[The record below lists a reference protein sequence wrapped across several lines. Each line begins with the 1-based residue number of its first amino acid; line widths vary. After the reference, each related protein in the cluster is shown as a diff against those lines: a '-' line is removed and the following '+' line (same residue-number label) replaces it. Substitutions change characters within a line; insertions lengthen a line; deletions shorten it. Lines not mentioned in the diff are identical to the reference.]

1 LQKSR
6 HFYFVATTSFLL
18 RVVSPEFWHFSFHLL
33 ALIEI
38 MKQRAPLKITSRT
51 SSITNSFV
59 QAIIPT
65 VELSPDE
72 QREAL
77 AHLAMTPD
85 DLHCAYCGAA
95 TTDWDH
101 LRPLVKK
108 KRPTGYISEIRN
120 LVPSCG
126 PCNQSKGA
134 GDWRAWMTGKARGS
148 PTTRNVA
155 SIQERMARLTQFEAW
170 GNVHPIAFEG
180 MISKAAW
187 DAYWAQLDVV
197 LDSMRLAQEK
207 AATLREAIMRA
218 IANQPAK

>member
-1 LQKSR
+1 
-6 HFYFVATTSFLL
+6 
-18 RVVSPEFWHFSFHLL
+18 
-33 ALIEI
+33 
-38 MKQRAPLKITSRT
+38 MKQRPALKITSRT

-65 VELSPDE
+65 VAFSADE

-85 DLHCAYCGAA
+85 NLHCVYCGAA

-101 LRPLVKK
+101 LRPLVKR

-134 GDWRAWMTGKARGS
+134 SDWRAWMTGKAQGS
-148 PTTRNVA
+148 PMTRKVA
-155 SIQERMARLTQFEAW
+155 GIQERMARLTQFEAW
-170 GNVHPIAFEG
+170 GSVRPIAFEG
-180 MISKAAW
+180 LISKAAW

-197 LDSMRLAQEK
+197 LESMRVAQEK
-207 AATLREAIMRA
+207 AARLREEIITA
-218 IANQPAK
+218 IATQPAKQTE

>member
-1 LQKSR
+1 MDESHIFLAESR
-6 HFYFVATTSFLL
+6 PP
-18 RVVSPEFWHFSFHLL
+18 RVWLFSFHLL

-65 VELSPDE
+65 VEFSAAE

-134 GDWRAWMTGKARGS
+134 SDWRTWMTGKARGS
-148 PTTRNVA
+148 PTTRDVA
-155 SIQERMARLTQFEAW
+155 GIQDRVARLIQFEAW
-170 GNVHPIAFEG
+170 GNVHPIVFEG

-197 LDSMRLAQEK
+197 LDSMRVAQEK
-207 AATLREAIMRA
+207 AASLRETIMA
-218 IANQPAK
+218 TIANQPAKRL

>member
-1 LQKSR
+1 
-6 HFYFVATTSFLL
+6 
-18 RVVSPEFWHFSFHLL
+18 
-33 ALIEI
+33 
-38 MKQRAPLKITSRT
+38 MKQRAPLKITNRT

-65 VELSPDE
+65 VEFSADE

-85 DLHCAYCGAA
+85 DLHCVYCGAA

-101 LRPLVKK
+101 LRPLVKN

-134 GDWRAWMTGKARGS
+134 SDWRAWMTGNARGS
-148 PTTRNVA
+148 PATRSVA
-155 SIQERMARLTQFEAW
+155 GIQERMERLRQFEAW
-170 GNVHPIAFEG
+170 GDVRPIAFEELV
-180 MISKAAW
+180 SKAAW
-187 DAYWAQLDVV
+187 DGYWMQLEAV
-197 LDSMRLAQEK
+197 LDSMREAQVK
-207 AATLREAIMRA
+207 AVVVREEIKTA
-218 IANQPAK
+218 IAKQTAARQVGSL

>member
-1 LQKSR
+1 
-6 HFYFVATTSFLL
+6 
-18 RVVSPEFWHFSFHLL
+18 
-33 ALIEI
+33 
-38 MKQRAPLKITSRT
+38 MKQRPPLKITGRT

-65 VELSPDE
+65 VAFSEDE

-77 AHLAMTPD
+77 AHLGMTLD
-85 DLHCAYCGAA
+85 DLHCVYCGAA

-134 GDWRAWMTGKARGS
+134 SEWRTWMTGKARGS

-155 SIQERMARLTQFEAW
+155 GMQERMERLARFEEW
-170 GNVHPIAFEG
+170 GNVRPIAFEEL
-180 MISKAAW
+180 MSKTAW
-187 DAYWAQLDVV
+187 DEYWAQLDVV
-197 LDSMRLAQEK
+197 LDAMRVAQEK
-207 AATLREAIMRA
+207 AATVREGIMSA
-218 IANQPAK
+218 IAKNLANS